1 MSMRLV
7 VAVGGLM
14 ATLNGPS
21 LDAAQKCG
29 GLPMDPACA
38 KLSSTSPQRNVRPA
52 EAGANRSSPNARC
65 GQLARIQELQAALA
79 AARERVTEP
88 AIDCKMVVN
97 PPTDQT
103 TRMPVVLPTPDV
115 RFSLR
120 VVPMQRC
127 PAGGR

>member
-1 MSMRLV
+1 MSMRLI

-38 KLSSTSPQRNVRPA
+38 KLSSPRPNVTFGQPKPAPVVPRPTPDA
-52 EAGANRSSPNARC
+52 

-120 VVPMQRC
+120 VVPIERC